1 MKEAAPGLGTAK
13 KRILMLNGIRVKI
26 KVNHGR
32 NRIVE
37 YVGKVSAVYP
47 SVFTFES
54 DRGNMSFSYSDVV
67 TKTVRFF
74 PLDNKT

>member
-1 MKEAAPGLGTAK
+1 MKEATPGISVAK
-13 KRILMLNGIRVKI
+13 KRILCLNGIRI
-26 KVNHGR
+26 RIRVNHGR

-37 YVGKVSAVYP
+37 YVGKISAVYP

-54 DRGNMSFSYSDVV
+54 DKGNLAFSYSDVV

-74 PLDNKT
+74 PLNEG